1 MPMAVISTPP
11 PMRSRRRGHGPF
23 AVFLVGVCC
32 LAAATALLAEDFTY
46 VVRPGDNPW
55 NLTERYL
62 KSVNYWP
69 RVQDYNNILD
79 PAAIRPGTKLL
90 IPVSWMRGVPAVAQ
104 VADLRGTAELRRG
117 ANVTPLR
124 PGMTVG
130 VGDVVRTG
138 PGSTLT
144 LEFPDASRS
153 LVGPDAE
160 LRMADL
166 ARLKA
171 SGGQQVRIELQ
182 RGHLENDVGSIRQG
196 SGRFVIEMP
205 AAVAAVRGTRF
216 RVTASSHDVRSET
229 LHGEVILQNPAGK
242 AILRAGTGSLAQVGK
257 TPARPIALLPAPKLD
272 HLPARVARVPLD
284 LEFPALPGA
293 SYYRTQLAPSAG
305 FSVVDDDQISSA
317 PRARSAADLPDGRYR
332 LRVRAIDRHG
342 LEGLDAER
350 EIEVDARPEPPF
362 PSQPAADGIVVDD
375 NPEFR
380 WAGSGEGAHY
390 RFQLASDAAFRSLL
404 LDADQLE
411 EPRLTLTQILPP
423 GPYFWRVALHTTS
436 EGQGPFCDAQ
446 RFRRPP
452 PGPLPEPPRIGSDTL
467 ELRWRAGTDEG
478 YQVQIS
484 SDATFA
490 QPQVDRQTSEAMLSV
505 DKPPAGVHYVR
516 VRAVQADK
524 PPGAWGKPQQVEI
537 PHDYW
542 RALSILIPALFL
554 LAL

>member
-1 MPMAVISTPP
+1 M
-11 PMRSRRRGHGPF
+11 
-23 AVFLVGVCC
+23 GVCC
-32 LAAATALLAEDFTY
+32 LTTAPSLVAEDFTY

-55 NLTERYL
+55 TLTERYL
-62 KSVNYWP
+62 KSFNYWP

-79 PAAIRPGTKLL
+79 PTAIRPGTKLL
-90 IPVSWMRGVPAVAQ
+90 IPVGWMRGVAAVAQ
-104 VADLRGTAELRRG
+104 VTDLRGGAELRRG
-117 ANVTPLR
+117 ANITPLKL
-124 PGMTVG
+124 GLTIS

-144 LEFPDASRS
+144 LEFPDGSRS
-153 LVGPDAE
+153 LVGPDSE

-166 ARLKA
+166 ARLRA
-171 SGGQQVRIELQ
+171 SAGQQVHIELQ
-182 RGHLENDVGSIRQG
+182 RGQLENDVSSIRKG
-196 SGRFVIEMP
+196 SGRFVIETP

-216 RVTASSHDVRSET
+216 RVTSSSQEVRSET
-229 LHGEVILQNPAGK
+229 LHGEVVLQNPAGK
-242 AILRAGTGSLAQVGK
+242 AILRAGNGSLAQLGK
-257 TPARPIALLPAPKLD
+257 TPARPIALLPGPKLD
-272 HLPARVARVPLD
+272 HLPARVERVPLD

-293 SYYRTQLAPSAG
+293 LSYRTQLAPSAG
-305 FSVVDDDQISSA
+305 FSVVVDDQISTA

-350 EIEVDARPEPPF
+350 EIEVDACPEPPL
-362 PSQPAADGIVVDD
+362 PSQPAADGIVVVD

-390 RFQLASDAAFRSLL
+390 RFQLANDAAFGSLL

-411 EPRLTLTQILPP
+411 EPHLTLTKPLPP
-423 GPYFWRVALHTTS
+423 GQYFWRVALHTTS
-436 EGQGPFCDAQ
+436 EGQGPFSDAQ

-467 ELRWRAGTDEG
+467 ELRWRAGTDG
-478 YQVQIS
+478 SYQVQIS

-490 QPQVDRQTSEAMLSV
+490 QPQVDRQTSEVMLSV

-516 VRAVQADK
+516 VRAVQAGK

-542 RALSILIPALFL
+542 RALSILIPALL
-554 LAL
+554 ILAL